1 MKLGSE
7 IEPGNKG
14 AVPFHTALKILLL
27 NKTYFSFLI
36 RSALRFVCGI
46 FVFGVTWILLRKS
59 SEDNISPATWKQF
72 MVSRLYKLIHLFIFV
87 EFDILHVCRLFA
99 QSSRD
104 QGGQLGTLCV
114 RNRIQCVWVP
124 IPLNH

>member
-1 MKLGSE
+1 M
-7 IEPGNKG
+7 
-14 AVPFHTALKILLL
+14 
-27 NKTYFSFLI
+27 
-36 RSALRFVCGI
+36 
-46 FVFGVTWILLRKS
+46 FGVTWILLRKS

-72 MVSRLYKLIHLFIFV
+72 MVSSLYKIIHLFIFV

-104 QGGQLGTLCV
+104 QGWQLGTLCV

-124 IPLNH
+124 IPLKSLTASLVQLLGCIR